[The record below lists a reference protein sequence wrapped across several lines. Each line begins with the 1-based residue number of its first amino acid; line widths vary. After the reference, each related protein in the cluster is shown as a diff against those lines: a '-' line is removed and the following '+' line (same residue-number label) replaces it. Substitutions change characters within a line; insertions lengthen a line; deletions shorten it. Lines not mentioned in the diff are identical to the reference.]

1 MCRGEWDNPAASDHG
16 RRLIVEWTAD
26 LLGARHRTGLRS
38 TALIQWPQ
46 AGHLDGRVPGAVHLT
61 GDECR
66 RNVGTV
72 GVDPPALQLPA
83 EAHDTDKASAGPPW
97 SRAAVPGTSRAVPQV
112 PPAAAAAPMAPVTTS
127 APTAA
132 ATLIAAERRASCVI
146 AHPGG

>member
-1 MCRGEWDNPAASDHG
+1 M
-16 RRLIVEWTAD
+16 
-26 LLGARHRTGLRS
+26 
-38 TALIQWPQ
+38 
-46 AGHLDGRVPGAVHLT
+46 
-61 GDECR
+61 
-66 RNVGTV
+66 
-72 GVDPPALQLPA
+72 DPPALQLPA
-83 EAHDTDKASAGPPW
+83 EAHDTDKASADPPW